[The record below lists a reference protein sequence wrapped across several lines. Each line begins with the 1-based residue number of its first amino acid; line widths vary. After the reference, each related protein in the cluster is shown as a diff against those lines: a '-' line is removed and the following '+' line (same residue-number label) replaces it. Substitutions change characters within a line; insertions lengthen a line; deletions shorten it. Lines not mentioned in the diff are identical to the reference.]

1 MPVAA
6 AHVAAIAAAVRR
18 TYHVDPANCRYVV
31 ISSLRERYLVDNSHP
46 RSPPKHG
53 DDHPPIRFHVLGTLE
68 LNRTGVG
75 ELRALLV
82 QPKRLALFAY
92 LVLANPSRLHRRD
105 SLLPLFWP
113 ESNEE
118 QARRS
123 LRQALHFLRQAVGS
137 DVLSSRGDDEIG
149 VDPGAVWCDARRFES
164 ALDGGRPEEAVDLY
178 RGHLLEGFHVSG
190 VAPELD
196 QWLEGERSRLRT
208 RAASAVRSLAEAA
221 ERSGNA
227 RLAVQ
232 RVREL
237 LRIEE
242 SDEGALR
249 RLMMLLERSGDR
261 SGALRAYEE
270 FARTLRADLE
280 TEPSSETIALAD
292 RLRAGVDTTG
302 VTSGSVASSGGH
314 AGDMLPSADTGHGP
328 EFGGVPQAP
337 PGSEAKPDDPWKRR
351 SIRLAAASL
360 LIGALVVATVAL
372 WTRGESRA
380 TAPAAMVLAVGSVED
395 RTGADSMASGRVMRA
410 LLATELAR
418 ISGISVVSQARMEE
432 IVTRISADRETP
444 AALTR
449 AAAAAGAAD
458 VLEGELY
465 RRSPDT
471 LRLDLRLV
479 HIATGVTRRAYTVE
493 APDLFALVERV
504 SGVFA
509 TELGVPP
516 PAPALSDLT
525 TTSLVARRFYEEGV
539 RGFYQG
545 DRVGASRLFRA
556 ALAEDST
563 FAMAALFVARAEPG
577 AAFDFLGQAVRM
589 SPRATERERLLIA
602 TAWAE
607 ITNHPSLLAL
617 AESVAVRYP
626 LDPEADYALGRA
638 LVWSGDFSRATA
650 AFRRAITR
658 DSISMRMPVGGA
670 RQGGDRQPP
679 CTACAALTG
688 VIWAY
693 NAIDSLGAAERAAR
707 DWVRRQP
714 GSPDAWY
721 NLGAILGVQ
730 GRAGEALDAWR
741 TRQTLVPGSLPD
753 DGLERA
759 FIAIRTGNF
768 AEADRLLTERAR
780 DGAKPV
786 REEALWRQLI
796 SLRTQGR
803 LAEALAVA
811 IRYREE
817 FENGLPM
824 AQVLFES
831 GRPAEAARLFERHAT
846 RSGEALSVRPD
857 SVPGLYAR
865 TLVWPLTHAAAAYAA
880 AGDTANLARLA
891 DTVAVLVVHSAYGRD
906 RVLHHH
912 LRGLQLTARGEREA
926 AAAAFRLAIYS
937 PTIGY
942 TRTNLELGRVLVA
955 LGRPRDAAAVLA
967 PALRGDMQASNYY
980 VTHAEL
986 HEALAEALEAA
997 GDADSARV
1005 HYAWVARAWSRGDP
1019 EFRERAERS
1028 RVKSR

>member
-1 MPVAA
+1 M
-6 AHVAAIAAAVRR
+6 
-18 TYHVDPANCRYVV
+18 
-31 ISSLRERYLVDNSHP
+31 DNSHLL
-46 RSPPKHG
+46 SPPHG
-53 DDHPPIRFHVLGTLE
+53 DDRLPIRFHVLGTLE
-68 LNRTGVG
+68 LSRTGVG

-92 LVLANPSRLHRRD
+92 LVLANPWRLHRRD

-113 ESNEE
+113 EATEE

-123 LRQALHFLRQAVGS
+123 LRQALHFLRRTVGS
-137 DVLSSRGDDEIG
+137 DVLSSRGDEEIG
-149 VDPGAVWCDARRFES
+149 VDPGAVWCDARRFET
-164 ALDGGRPEEAVDLY
+164 ALDGGRAEEAVDLY
-178 RGHLLEGFHVSG
+178 RGHLLEGFHISG
-190 VAPELD
+190 VAPELE

-208 RAASAVRSLAEAA
+208 RAAGAVLSLAQAA
-221 ERSGNA
+221 ESSGNA

-237 LRIEE
+237 LRIDE

-249 RLMMLLERSGDR
+249 RLMLLLERSNDR
-261 SGALRAYEE
+261 NGALRAYEE
-270 FARTLRADLE
+270 FARKLQADLD
-280 TEPSSETIALAD
+280 TEPAHETIALAD
-292 RLRAGVDTTG
+292 RLRAGVDITG
-302 VTSGSVASSGGH
+302 VTSGSVAHTGGY
-314 AGDMLPSADTGHGP
+314 ASDTPPSAGVVSQP
-328 EFGGVPQAP
+328 EFEKVPQAR
-337 PGSEAKPDDPWKRR
+337 PGHEAVPDDPWKRR
-351 SIRLAAASL
+351 SNRLAAAAL
-360 LIGALVVATVAL
+360 LFVALALATVAL
-372 WTRGESRA
+372 WTRGESSA
-380 TAPAAMVLAVGSVED
+380 TAPEAMVLAVGSVED
-395 RTGADSMASGRVMRA
+395 RTGAESRASGRVMRD

-418 ISGISVVSQARMEE
+418 IKGISVVSQARMEE
-432 IVTRISADRETP
+432 IVTRMSSGPVTP
-444 AALTR
+444 AVLTR

-465 RRSPDT
+465 RGTGDT

-479 HIATGVTRRAYTVE
+479 DVATGVTRRAYTVD

-509 TELGVPP
+509 TELGEPP
-516 PAPALSDLT
+516 PAPALSALT

-539 RGFYQG
+539 RGYYQG
-545 DRVGASRLFRA
+545 DRAGASRLFRA
-556 ALAEDST
+556 AIAEDST
-563 FAMAALFVARAEPG
+563 FAMAALFAARAEPS

-607 ITNHPSLLAL
+607 ITNHPSLVSL

-626 LDPEADYALGRA
+626 LDPEADFALGRA
-638 LVWSGDFSRATA
+638 LVWSGDFSRAAA

-658 DSISMRMPVGGA
+658 DSMSMRTPAV
-670 RQGGDRQPP
+670 RTPTGDDLQPP

-688 VIWAY
+688 LIWAY
-693 NAIDSLGAAERAAR
+693 AAVDSLGAAERAAR
-707 DWVRRQP
+707 DWVRLQP
-714 GSPDAWY
+714 NSPDAWY
-721 NLGAILGVQ
+721 SLGAILGVQ
-730 GRAGEALDAWR
+730 GRAREALDAWR

-768 AEADRLLTERAR
+768 AEADRLLAERAR
-780 DGAKPV
+780 DGAPPV
-786 REEALWRQLI
+786 REEALWRQII

-803 LAEALAVA
+803 LGEALAVA
-811 IRYREE
+811 IRYRDE

-831 GRPAEAARLFERHAT
+831 GRAAEAARLFERHAT
-846 RSGEALSVRPD
+846 RSGRALRVRPD

-880 AGDTANLARLA
+880 ISDTANIARLA
-891 DTVAVLVVHSAYGRD
+891 DTVAVLGAHSAYGRD

-912 LRGLQLTARGEREA
+912 LRGLLLLARGEREA
-926 AAAAFRLAIYS
+926 AADAFRRAIYS
-937 PTIGY
+937 PTVGY
-942 TRTNLELGRVLVA
+942 TRTNFELGRLHMA

-986 HEALAEALEAA
+986 HEALAQALEAA

-1019 EFRERAERS
+1019 AFRIRAERAQIKA
-1028 RVKSR
+1028 R